1 MTLTTRA
8 RSLLRATGLLP
19 ALRRAWRRLQRHTAP
34 AELRP
39 VVRVDPVPPLAAF
52 PQARYIFAVGAI
64 PRRYAGRT
72 ASVLTKTRLLGQ
84 HGVPCEILTMN
95 YSAELDDIT
104 AEIRARGALG
114 ENVRI
119 INLYDALAGEHP
131 DPGGEP
137 VSYPVDEPGMEW
149 VKDADAPVYRYFENG
164 VYRLYK
170 RFDYAGRLIL
180 RDWFNENRGRTQ
192 RDEFD
197 HLGRIRRTTYY
208 DLHFNR
214 PRQEVYSSARTGCS

>member
-1 MTLTTRA
+1 MTLTTSA
-8 RSLLRATGLLP
+8 RSALRASGLLP
-19 ALRRAWRRLQRHTAP
+19 AARRLRRLFHQHGTP
-34 AELRP
+34 AEQRP
-39 VVRVDPVPPLAAF
+39 APRVDPVPPLVPF

-72 ASVLTKTRLLGQ
+72 ASVLTKTRLLGE

-131 DPGGEP
+131 DPGG
-137 VSYPVDEPGMEW
+137 
-149 VKDADAPVYRYFENG
+149 
-164 VYRLYK
+164 
-170 RFDYAGRLIL
+170 
-180 RDWFNENRGRTQ
+180 
-192 RDEFD
+192 
-197 HLGRIRRTTYY
+197 
-208 DLHFNR
+208 
-214 PRQEVYSSARTGCS
+214 